1 MFTDKDVPGILY
13 FISLIKK
20 YNIVYS
26 KNNGK
31 RGLQKADNLAATA
44 KDFYV
49 S

>member
-26 KNNGK
+26 KK
-31 RGLQKADNLAATA
+31 EWQERSSQ
-44 KDFYV
+44 